1 MGDGEADLSVEQ
13 DTIGEA
19 MFEGWGRGGTRLSAK
34 ARNGARSVGAGRDTR
49 DTSVRGVKKTTAKRG
64 GSLTR

>member
-13 DTIGEA
+13 DAIGEA
-19 MFEGWGRGGTRLSAK
+19 LFEGWGHGGTHLPAK
-34 ARNGARSVGAGRDTR
+34 ARNGAHSTGVGRDTR